1 MSNTIQQKERFHFLD
16 GIRGIA
22 ASMIVIH
29 HAFTSNIGRF
39 LDAHH
44 FGFLSFLY
52 VNFTQSG
59 VELFF
64 VLSGVVLL
72 RPYLRQERKFEVG
85 QYIYRRARRIYPP
98 FWGALVF
105 GTLVVYLNTTYPTW
119 YSRILIPFS
128 FSNTVRQIAIFLPRG
143 GYYNLAWW
151 SLQIELLFYLFVP
164 AIIYFSSK
172 PERWN
177 AKKLFIIIPFSIAG
191 VVGLQLFFTAYLPD
205 QYTIHHIRANIYRF
219 IDYPVCFMMGTYLAV
234 RNENNNTARML
245 MLLGLTTLA
254 ISFFYLPL
262 VSSAY
267 GLIYGGF
274 IMMAFN
280 TVSIKKALSN
290 PFMIWLGER
299 SYSLFLIH
307 FSVFYFTNF
316 IVSHITP
323 DRNGAYALLTRLIGI
338 PLALFFAMLL
348 FHFVERRQAR
358 GLLTEKAFWPWQ
370 AKKVM
375 EEQGL

>member
-1 MSNTIQQKERFHFLD
+1 MTNTLQQKERFHFLD
-16 GIRGIA
+16 GLRGIA
-22 ASMIVIH
+22 AGMIVIH
-29 HAFTSNIGRF
+29 HAFTSNIGKF
-39 LDAHH
+39 LDAHNL
-44 FGFLSFLY
+44 GILSFLY
-52 VNFTQSG
+52 RNFTQSG

-85 QYIYRRARRIYPP
+85 QYFYRRARRIYPP

-105 GTLVVYLNTTYPTW
+105 ATFVILLNTISPTW
-119 YSRILIPFS
+119 YSHILTKF
-128 FSNTVRQIAIFLPRG
+128 TWKGVARQIAIFKPNGL
-143 GYYNLAWW
+143 YYNLAWW

-164 AIIYFSSK
+164 VIIFSSSK
-172 PERWN
+172 PEKWS
-177 AKKLFIIIPFSIAG
+177 ATKLFVCIPVAVAA
-191 VVGLQLFFTAYLPD
+191 VVGLQLLFTTYSPEL
-205 QYTIHHIRANIYRF
+205 YSIHHATPSMYKV
-219 IDYPVCFMMGTYLAV
+219 IDYPVCFMMGTYLAC
-234 RNENNNTARML
+234 RNDNNKVAGSIMV
-245 MLLGLTTLA
+245 MGFATL
-254 ISFFYLPL
+254 IVSYFYVPL

-307 FSVFYFTNF
+307 FSVFYFTNYL
-316 IVSHITP
+316 VSHFTP
-323 DRNGAYALLTRLIGI
+323 DRNGTYALLTRTIGI
-338 PLALFFAMLL
+338 PLAMFLAMVL
-348 FHFVERRQAR
+348 FHLVERRQAR
-358 GLLTEKAFWPWQ
+358 GLLTDKAFWPWQ

-375 EEQGL
+375 AEHGF